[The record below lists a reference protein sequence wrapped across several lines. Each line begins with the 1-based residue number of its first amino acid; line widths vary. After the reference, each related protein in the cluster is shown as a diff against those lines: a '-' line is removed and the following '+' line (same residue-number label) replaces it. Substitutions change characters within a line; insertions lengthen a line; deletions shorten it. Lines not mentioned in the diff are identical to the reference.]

1 MTKTQNAKPGHRV
14 APTLGSSVLGI
25 LDFLGAWDLRFGI
38 SATRGWVLVCLLVAV
53 PLARGERIKD
63 IVEIQGVRSNP
74 LTGIGLVTGLA
85 GTGDSTLLSRQMLT
99 NVLRE
104 QGLVL
109 SPTDVTGK
117 NVAVVMVTA
126 ELGPFD
132 REGSRIDVD
141 VSTLGEAVSLQG
153 AMLLP
158 TPLKGL
164 DGQVYAV
171 AQGGVSLGGWSASGN
186 QAATTKNHQTVGRIP
201 DGAIVERSELASF
214 IEQVAGQ
221 RYVALNLRNGDFT
234 TAQRISDAINQSFPG
249 SAFVLDAGA
258 VKVAVPDNIAPPGV
272 VAFLDEITKKQ
283 VVVDMPATVVIN
295 ERTGTIVVGEN
306 VGISAVAI
314 SQGSL
319 VVKVKESAQV
329 SQPVASFSN
338 AGQTVVVPE
347 TAMDVEE
354 QNGYLVPMSR
364 AVTVSELA
372 KTLNAIGAS
381 PRDLVAI
388 FNALKKAGALQA
400 KLVIM

>member
-1 MTKTQNAKPGHRV
+1 MISDLRLWAGMRSW
-14 APTLGSSVLGI
+14 AGIYAVL
-25 LDFLGAWDLRFGI
+25 LLLGA
-38 SATRGWVLVCLLVAV
+38 AN
-53 PLARGERIKD
+53 LARGERIKD
-63 IVEIQGVRSNP
+63 IVDIQGIRSNP
-74 LTGIGLVTGLA
+74 LTGIGLVIGLA
-85 GTGDSTLLSRQMLT
+85 GTGDTTLLSRQMLT
-99 NVLRE
+99 NVLRD

-132 REGSRIDVD
+132 REGARIDVD
-141 VSTLGEAVSLQG
+141 VSTLGETSSLQG
-153 AMLLP
+153 AMLLA

-171 AQGGVSLGGWSASGN
+171 AQGGVSLGGWTVSGSQASA
-186 QAATTKNHQTVGRIP
+186 AKNHQTVGRIA
-201 DGAIVERSELASF
+201 DGAIVEKSELATF

-221 RYVALNLRNGDFT
+221 RYLTLNLRNNDFS
-234 TAQRISDAINQSFPG
+234 TAQRICDAINQSFQG
-249 SAFVLDAGA
+249 STVVLDAGA
-258 VKVAVPDNIAPPGV
+258 VKVNVPNNVTQEGIIG
-272 VAFLDEITKKQ
+272 FIDEITKKQ
-283 VVVDMPATVVIN
+283 VTVDMPASVVIN

-329 SQPVASFSN
+329 SQPIAPFSD
-338 AGQTVVVPE
+338 AGTTVVIPE
-347 TAMDVEE
+347 TALDVQE
-354 QNGYLVPMSR
+354 QNAYLIPVSR

-372 KTLNAIGAS
+372 KALNAIGAS